1 MKLLLPL
8 LLFVMSFPVQSQF
21 FYPGMMYPGMMYPG
35 MYPGMGMGWG
45 YGRPLLGALS
55 GIGNL
60 LGGVLGILG

>member
-45 YGRPLLGALS
+45 YGR
-55 GIGNL
+55 IE
-60 LGGVLGILG
+60 VVIY